1 MLVRC
6 TAFRCCIFANVL
18 RAPSSLACPQKKTA
32 EAVDRDGVDAG
43 KELPK
48 VDRALAI
55 QQAKTTT
62 VGYDA
67 RRKKNISTFMGLA
80 RYERTLGKKC
90 GVGLQTYVHLQH
102 HLGILFLFMIPFF
115 LPQMVYWAANKSFE
129 ISKFK
134 FKFPRA
140 RNYELIRARSRLD
153 RSQILKVNTR

>member
-1 MLVRC
+1 MTNLAERFDPVWLHFVRMTGIILLCVLV
-6 TAFRCCIFANVL
+6 AVVL
-18 RAPSSLACPQKKTA
+18 IAR
-32 EAVDRDGVDAG
+32 AVDRDGVDAG

-102 HLGILFLFMIPFF
+102 HLG
-115 LPQMVYWAANKSFE
+115 
-129 ISKFK
+129 
-134 FKFPRA
+134 
-140 RNYELIRARSRLD
+140 
-153 RSQILKVNTR
+153 